1 MTDQIRPPEQYQQ
14 AVLAALAAYLGP
26 EPAGDA
32 PVKKTVLGRDPTRVV
47 FDDRQFGT
55 LTFLLSALVGS
66 INRMTD
72 SVHRDS
78 VANKGVLEESLVA
91 LNAAKDSLDKVAEA
105 IGKLKPEP
113 PPVQPKG
120 LTIMSTF
127 KLPADQPDFEIEL
140 SIEGGEDSEGHPTT
154 LEDIDIVVEN
164 SNEAA
169 FVGTLVSQTLSD
181 DKNSIKAIV
190 GAHVADPS
198 PDLGVVAY
206 KAINRDTGNLVGA
219 GSDEFLI
226 GAGEVARVA
235 KITSTVPFTPEP
247 AAPPVEPPVEG

>member
-1 MTDQIRPPEQYQQ
+1 MPDKELGPPEQYQK
-14 AVLAALAAYLGP
+14 AVLAALGAYLGTAP
-26 EPAGDA
+26 DDA
-32 PVKKTVLGRDPTRVV
+32 KAKKILLNRDPTKVV
-47 FDDRQFGT
+47 FDDRQFST
-55 LTFLLSALVGS
+55 LTFLFSALVGS
-66 INRMTD
+66 VNRMTD
-72 SVHRDS
+72 SLHRDS
-78 VANKGVLEESLVA
+78 ESLKA
-91 LNAAKDSLDKVAEA
+91 GFSTEMRDGFDKVAEA

-120 LTIMSTF
+120 LTFMSTF

-140 SIEGGEDSEGHPTT
+140 NISGGEDSEGHPTS
-154 LEDIDIVVEN
+154 LEDLDLIVEN

-206 KAINRDTGNLVGA
+206 KAINRDTGKLVGA

-226 GAGEVARVA
+226 GAGELAVA

-247 AAPPVEPPVEG
+247 VVEPPPA